1 MAPRHSHYDI
11 HLCKGLLLHLLLP
24 PHPRRT
30 ATVPR
35 MLSGVSD
42 GLALVSGVEWR
53 ILFQLLSR
61 GDYVPFWN
69 PSFAS
74 TAAWFTV
81 VSLVSQMV
89 PSTVDLPQCPLNRAQ
104 ELLLS
109 QLQFISWK
117 EHHITTKATIV
128 KGIF

>member
-1 MAPRHSHYDI
+1 MNKAVGFV
-11 HLCKGLLLHLLLP
+11 L
-24 PHPRRT
+24 
-30 ATVPR
+30 
-35 MLSGVSD
+35 
-42 GLALVSGVEWR
+42 
-53 ILFQLLSR
+53 
-61 GDYVPFWN
+61 
-69 PSFAS
+69 
-74 TAAWFTV
+74 TV